1 MKDEEL
7 KAQINDIIEGE
18 IQNGIND
25 YLEAQ
30 EEKEDSGV
38 GFVSEE
44 AKELNVKVY
53 QDQVDK
59 LIKEYKQIKKFRK
72 SNLGQVKKLGLVDL
86 IGGEREA
93 VKYLEEKKDIRGL
106 PLVDW
111 VYIKES
117 SSVFDL
123 IFREGDISSL
133 GNNFLSNTGFRLYS
147 ILF

>member
-7 KAQINDIIEGE
+7 KDQINDIIEGE

-30 EEKEDSGV
+30 EGKDDSGV
-38 GFVSEE
+38 GFVSDE

-72 SNLGQVKKLGLVDL
+72 SNLGQVQKMGLVDKH
-86 IGGEREA
+86 G
-93 VKYLEEKKDIRGL
+93 K
-106 PLVDW
+106 PL
-111 VYIKES
+111 
-117 SSVFDL
+117 
-123 IFREGDISSL
+123 
-133 GNNFLSNTGFRLYS
+133 
-147 ILF
+147 